1 MKFVI
6 KKEDLLD
13 GINIVERATSAKALQ
28 PVLMNILIETVD
40 KGSIKLV
47 ASDLDMTISTV
58 VEAQVEEDG
67 AITLPKNTFKEI
79 VSKTAGKKLLTFEMA
94 EGQTAVNISCQN
106 SKFEIFGISA
116 SEFPKEVFELELN
129 EDNCLNLELEPF
141 TKAVN
146 QAGFAAASAET
157 SNILSAIVCDINDS
171 VLEIASTDG
180 NRLARS
186 REKIDRK
193 ESTSKQLLIPAKALI
208 EFIKMT
214 SFIDEKFVKIYAE
227 KSKVVMKTE
236 KTVMISRLLEGQY
249 PKYNQLIPKEAP
261 KTAIVSVAQMINAIE
276 LASIMVD
283 DKKSI
288 LKLSFADNEVVL
300 KADTPD
306 AGKSEQRVEI
316 EYTAEPLT
324 IAFNYKYLLEAMKNI
339 DCEEVKIG
347 LNTSL
352 SATIL
357 QPNSDEDFVCLIMP
371 VQLRD

>member
-40 KGSIKLV
+40 KGIIKLV
-47 ASDLDMTISTV
+47 ASDLDMTVSALV
-58 VEAQVEEDG
+58 DAQVEEDG
-67 AITLPKNTFKEI
+67 AITLPKNTLKEI
-79 VSKTAGKKLLTFEMA
+79 VSKTGSKKLLSFEMT
-94 EGQTAVNISCQN
+94 EGQTSVNISCQN
-106 SKFEIFGISA
+106 SKFDIFGISA
-116 SEFPKEVFELELN
+116 NEFPKEIFDLELD
-129 EDNCLNLELEPF
+129 EENCLNIELEPF

-146 QAGFAAASAET
+146 QAGFAAAGSET
-157 SNILSAIVCDINDS
+157 SNILSAIVCDLNDN

-180 NRLARS
+180 NRLARARAS
-186 REKIDRK
+186 IDRK
-193 ESTSKQLLIPAKALI
+193 ESVSKQLLIPAKALN
-208 EFIKMT
+208 EFIKLT
-214 SFIDEKFVKIYAE
+214 SFVDEKFVKIYAE

-236 KTVMISRLLEGQY
+236 KTMMISRLLEGQY

-261 KTAIVSVAQMINAIE
+261 KTAIINVSNMINAID
-276 LASIMVD
+276 LASIMVNE
-283 DKKSI
+283 KTSI
-288 LKLSFADNEVVL
+288 LKLSFADNEVIL
-300 KADTPD
+300 TADTPD
-306 AGKSEQRVEI
+306 AGKSEQKVAI
-316 EYTAEPLT
+316 EYTSEPLT
-324 IAFNYKYLLEAMKNI
+324 IAFNYRFLLDALKNI
-339 DCEEVKIG
+339 GCDEVKIG